1 MKVHPMSSYI
11 QLATQIEKLKKEA
24 EAARKREVAETI
36 ANIKRAIELFGL
48 TAEDLGLGRSGKKG
62 GRKASAKSAAK
73 STGAAKRRGR
83 PPKAAASSKAGRKTG
98 RKASKKR
105 GRKAAGVDKRSVV
118 APKYRDSATGTTWTG
133 RGKQPKWLAAAIQS
147 GKKLEDFK
155 I

>member
-1 MKVHPMSSYI
+1 MKAQAMSSYI

-24 EAARKREVAETI
+24 EAARKREIAETI

-48 TAEDLGLGRSGKKG
+48 TADDLGLGRGGKKR
-62 GRKASAKSAAK
+62 GRKAGKKSPT
-73 STGAAKRRGR
+73 STAGGKKRRGR
-83 PPKAAASSKAGRKTG
+83 PPKSATAPKAGRK
-98 RKASKKR
+98 A
-105 GRKAAGVDKRSVV
+105 GRKAAKKPGRKPAGGDKRSVV

>member
-1 MKVHPMSSYI
+1 MKAQAMSSYI

-24 EAARKREVAETI
+24 EAARKREIAETI

-48 TAEDLGLGRSGKKG
+48 TADDLGLGRGGKKR
-62 GRKASAKSAAK
+62 GRKAGKQAPAKTAGK
-73 STGAAKRRGR
+73 KRRGR
-83 PPKAAASSKAGRKTG
+83 PPKSAAAPKTG
-98 RKASKKR
+98 RKA
-105 GRKAAGVDKRSVV
+105 GRKAAKKAGRKSAGGDKRSVV

>member
-1 MKVHPMSSYI
+1 MKAQAMSSYI

-24 EAARKREVAETI
+24 EAARKREIAETI

-48 TAEDLGLGRSGKKG
+48 TADDLGLGRGGKKR
-62 GRKASAKSAAK
+62 GRKAGKKSPT
-73 STGAAKRRGR
+73 STAGGKKRRGR
-83 PPKAAASSKAGRKTG
+83 PPKSAIAPKAGRK
-98 RKASKKR
+98 S
-105 GRKAAGVDKRSVV
+105 AGGDKRSIV

>member
-1 MKVHPMSSYI
+1 MSSYI

-48 TAEDLGLGRSGKKG
+48 TADDLGLGRAGKKR
-62 GRKASAKSAAK
+62 GRKAAAK
-73 STGAAKRRGR
+73 KSTQSAGTGKRRGR
-83 PPKAAASSKAGRKTG
+83 PPKSAAAPKAGRKAG
-98 RKASKKR
+98 RKAAKKR
-105 GRKAAGVDKRSVV
+105 GRKPANMDKRSVV

-133 RGKQPKWLAAAIQS
+133 RGKQPKWLAAAIKS
-147 GKKLEDFK
+147 GKRLEDFK

>member
-48 TAEDLGLGRSGKKG
+48 TAEDLGLGRSGKKR
-62 GRKASAKSAAK
+62 GRKAGTKSAAK
-73 STGAAKRRGR
+73 SAGVAKRRGR
-83 PPKAAASSKAGRKTG
+83 PPKVAAGSKAGRKAG
-98 RKASKKR
+98 RKASKKS
-105 GRKAAGVDKRSVV
+105 GRKTAGLDKRSVV

-133 RGKQPKWLAAAIQS
+133 RGKQPKRLSAAIQS

>member
-1 MKVHPMSSYI
+1 MSSYI

-24 EAARKREVAETI
+24 EAARKREIAETI
-36 ANIKRAIELFGL
+36 ANIDLFGL
-48 TAEDLGLGRSGKKG
+48 TADDLGLGRGGKKR
-62 GRKASAKSAAK
+62 GRKASKQAPAKTAGGK
-73 STGAAKRRGR
+73 RRRGR
-83 PPKAAASSKAGRKTG
+83 PPKSAAAPKAGRK
-98 RKASKKR
+98 A
-105 GRKAAGVDKRSVV
+105 GRKAAKKAGRKSAGSDKRSVV

>member
-1 MKVHPMSSYI
+1 MSSYI

-48 TAEDLGLGRSGKKG
+48 TAEDLGLGRSGKKR
-62 GRKASAKSAAK
+62 GRKAGTKSAAK
-73 STGAAKRRGR
+73 SAGAAKRRGR
-83 PPKAAASSKAGRKTG
+83 PPKVAAGSKAGRKAG
-98 RKASKKR
+98 RKASKKS
-105 GRKAAGVDKRSVV
+105 GRKAAVVDKRSVV

>member
-1 MKVHPMSSYI
+1 MSSYI

-48 TAEDLGLGRSGKKG
+48 TAEDLGLGRSGKKR

-73 STGAAKRRGR
+73 STGAVKRRGR
-83 PPKAAASSKAGRKTG
+83 PPKAAAASSKTARKAG

>member
-1 MKVHPMSSYI
+1 MFYIRLKAHSMSSYI

-24 EAARKREVAETI
+24 EAARKREMAETI

-48 TAEDLGLGRSGKKG
+48 TAEDLGLGRSGKKR

-83 PPKAAASSKAGRKTG
+83 PPKAAASSKAGRKAG

-118 APKYRDSATGTTWTG
+118 APNTATPVPAPHG
-133 RGKQPKWLAAAIQS
+133 QAAASSPS
-147 GKKLEDFK
+147 GFQLRFNPAKS
-155 I
+155 